1 MSSHYVYNIAPSRF
15 QPGSRSALP
24 AAAPQAPT
32 VARKQRV
39 KKRNLGMSARLPEGY
54 AFIPPANPLV
64 FPSTYHLIEAG
75 PMHERP
81 RRKRSV
87 LGVLTN
93 AVLPKRKEPKV
104 IDPVMKEWLSQ
115 ATTTVLGSGCGRYFN
130 LGCEMVAESGF
141 ASSRIRLDWRY
152 AWWRR
157 WAAGRFSSARIQT
170 SSHASWILV
179 IRRVVALDCW
189 SVQCRWNFSFS
200 LSRSHL

>member
-1 MSSHYVYNIAPSRF
+1 MSSNYVYNIAPSRF

-87 LGVLTN
+87 LGALTN
-93 AVLPKRKEPKV
+93 VAELVLPKRKEPKV
-104 IDPVMKEWLSQ
+104 IDSVKKVCGAGFSLTGDTHGGGAELLVGAVP
-115 ATTTVLGSGCGRYFN
+115 LG
-130 LGCEMVAESGF
+130 
-141 ASSRIRLDWRY
+141 
-152 AWWRR
+152 
-157 WAAGRFSSARIQT
+157 
-170 SSHASWILV
+170 WILT
-179 IRRVVALDCW
+179 IQMVVALDCW
-189 SVQCRWNFSFS
+189 FSIARISS
-200 LSRSHL
+200 LPLWRSYLHVMSWLRGSHERAKGQPKPSPTGLYPAASL